1 MTGVTSQNLIFFM
14 TRHNNNNNNK
24 KNKNKNKN
32 RNMTASVINYD
43 QI

>member
-24 KNKNKNKN
+24 NKNKNKN